1 MISCKVDDILT
12 FIKSRHG
19 FVVDKEY
26 ALKYLRD
33 FNGDPFVKSSLYE
46 TRDEVVAKAD
56 DDVEEDFYL
65 DIPMMTSLILIPH
78 LLRISLG
85 EGISESSEEENNNE
99 DVSKDILFNGKYDDF
114 YSSEGEDKDHN
125 DSRRLR
131 GDIFDKVLAI
141 ILHDLQTHDDEQP
154 PKLTKDL
161 LREIFARY
169 GETQVSDEILDEMI
183 QLYYLQTDDDD
194 DVETRHSQTLNKNSF
209 QKALTSD
216 LHAYDFRLERNHTFI
231 LQDILQM
238 NESKKTKISDEKSS
252 TAVLEINKESSTNK
266 QEQSNEANGLK
277 RIYVATSIDLTADS
291 FQSEN
296 YFAILLWSLIAT
308 YFAYFQGNQYFTN
321 KIDCDDAKFQFGC
334 RVGVSV
340 LDWIWIFIILS
351 LPGSIFLYF
360 TSGTNVDTEP
370 RTLYLTVKQLIG
382 IGLTTL
388 IFVPPF
394 FNITLIDGIIGKN
407 SQSAFEWAPYLS
419 FGIAIILLFV
429 QITQLIRHL
438 FPQSAVWTPRCTLK
452 KEHKLK
458 LSVIEK
464 VRRLCDNAIVLHQ
477 YPRNETNFYMDSQV
491 AKKKFE
497 SLETDEEYV
506 GDFTWVYRNH
516 SFLESREGIWVSAR
530 NVAAHASHLLA
541 LFAFI
546 FASVLLVRFVRNE
559 YQNAKTTHKS
569 VLHPRSIYFNESGVY
584 MYGATEVDRTF
595 LAANNLTFAYDFDT
609 DADFYIESAKDIF
622 LKNIVSAFQLADATG
637 TIGSNV
643 ILKLREN
650 ANDALVNATG
660 ISIDLLR
667 SAVDIFR
674 EFQGNLVTFIYNQAQ
689 TKVTEKEVVTSIIFG
704 AVFGTLVILMIS
716 FAYCPSIFMQIMEYR
731 HGAFSASLV
740 DPYFATLRKVPL
752 NATHLFGATVWGCLI
767 SGVVTAAIFGFV
779 LFLLIWSHT
788 TKVATTVV
796 ATLVGILV
804 TIILRVIL
812 VQCFFTKTFAGF
824 YRVQPA
830 SANFMGI
837 LLESWNIAL
846 SAGEIVSRAIKLLL
860 LTVLYLGRID
870 TPLLGPKSSMIGDIM
885 IDRYPSL
892 FTIDALLHE
901 AHRHP
906 YLDRLGLLCMLK
918 IQHGN
923 GFVTKAGSCWRLL
936 FTLVLFPWLSS
947 QRVQMGKVEK
957 K

>member
-1 MISCKVDDILT
+1 MDDILT

-33 FNGDPFVKSSLYE
+33 FNGDPFVKSSFDKTWE
-46 TRDEVVAKAD
+46 ENVATTD
-56 DDVEEDFYL
+56 GNVEEDFYL

-78 LLRISLG
+78 LLRISL
-85 EGISESSEEENNNE
+85 EKNNSETNEEENHDE
-99 DVSKDILFNGKYDDF
+99 DVSDDILFNGKYDDF
-114 YSSEGEDKDHN
+114 YSSEDEDKDH
-125 DSRRLR
+125 SQGRKLT
-131 GDIFDKVLAI
+131 GDLFDQVLAI
-141 ILHDLQTHDDEQP
+141 ILYDLQVHRDEEP

-161 LREIFARY
+161 LREIFAKY
-169 GETQVSDEILDEMI
+169 GETNVSDEILDDMI
-183 QLYYLQTDDDD
+183 RLYCDQTDDDH
-194 DVETRHSQTLNKNSF
+194 DVETRHDHSLNKKSF

-216 LHAYDFRLERNHTFI
+216 LHAYDFRLEKNHTFI

-238 NESKKTKISDEKSS
+238 NQSKNTKIGDETSS
-252 TAVLEINKESSTNK
+252 TALPEINNESSTN
-266 QEQSNEANGLK
+266 EQQHSNKENGLK

-291 FQSEN
+291 FQSEK
-296 YFAILLWSLIAT
+296 YFAILLWSLIAS

-321 KIDCDDAKFQFGC
+321 KIDCDGAKFQFGC

-351 LPGSIFLYF
+351 FPGSIFLYF

-370 RTLYLTVKQLIG
+370 TSLLITTKQLIG
-382 IGLTTL
+382 IGLTTV

-394 FNITLIDGIIGKN
+394 FDITLIEGVIGKN
-407 SQSAFEWAPYLS
+407 SQSVYQWAPYLS
-419 FGIAIILLFV
+419 FGIAMLLLFF

-438 FPQSAVWTPRCTLK
+438 FPQSAVWTPSCTLK
-452 KEHKLK
+452 KEHQLK
-458 LSVIEK
+458 LAVVEK
-464 VRRLCDNAIVLHQ
+464 VKRLCDNAIALHQ
-477 YPRNETNFYMDSQV
+477 YPRDKSNFYTDSQV
-491 AKKKFE
+491 AKRKFE
-497 SLETDEEYV
+497 SLETDEEYI
-506 GDFTWVYRNH
+506 GDFSWVYRN
-516 SFLESREGIWVSAR
+516 FELLERREGIWVSAR

-546 FASVLLVRFVRNE
+546 FASVFLVRFVHNE
-559 YQNAKTTHKS
+559 YQNVNTTHKT
-569 VLHPRSIYFNESGVY
+569 VLHPRSIYFNESGIY
-584 MYGATEVDRTF
+584 TYAAIEVDTTF
-595 LAANNLTFAYDFDT
+595 LAANNLTFAYDLDT
-609 DADFYIESAKDIF
+609 NADFYVEATKDKF
-622 LKNIVSAFQLADATG
+622 LKNIVSAFQLAEATG
-637 TIGSNV
+637 TIGPDV
-643 ILKLREN
+643 ILRLSKN
-650 ANDALVNATG
+650 ANDVVINTTG

-674 EFQGNLVTFIYNQAQ
+674 GFQGNLVTFIYDQAQ
-689 TKVTEKEVVTSIIFG
+689 TKVTEKELVTSIIFG
-704 AVFGTLVILMIS
+704 AVCGALVILLIS
-716 FAYCPSIFMQIMEYR
+716 VAYCPSIFMQAMEFR
-731 HGAFSASLV
+731 HGAFSAPLV
-740 DPYFATLRKVPL
+740 DPYFATLRQVPM
-752 NATHLFGATVWGCLI
+752 NSTHLFGATVWGCMI
-767 SGVVTAAIFGFV
+767 SGVVTAAVFGCV
-779 LFLLIWSHT
+779 LFLLIWSQT
-788 TKVATTVV
+788 AKVATTVV
-796 ATLVGILV
+796 ATLIGILV

-812 VQCFFTKTFAGF
+812 VQCYFTKTFKGF
-824 YRVQPA
+824 YRTQPA

-860 LTVLYLGRID
+860 LTILYLGRID
-870 TPLLGPKSSMIGDIM
+870 TPLLGPKSSMIGNIM
-885 IDRYPSL
+885 VDRYPSL

-906 YLDRLGLLCMLK
+906 YLDRLGLLSMLK

-947 QRVQMGKVEK
+947 QRVQKGAVEK